1 MLEKKTN
8 PKENLENGLNGAL
21 GKEGPH
27 KRSALGGEHRIV
39 RKH

>member
-1 MLEKKTN
+1 MLKLCLKT
-8 PKENLENGLNGAL
+8 KRLKNGQAL
-21 GKEGPH
+21 RKEGPH